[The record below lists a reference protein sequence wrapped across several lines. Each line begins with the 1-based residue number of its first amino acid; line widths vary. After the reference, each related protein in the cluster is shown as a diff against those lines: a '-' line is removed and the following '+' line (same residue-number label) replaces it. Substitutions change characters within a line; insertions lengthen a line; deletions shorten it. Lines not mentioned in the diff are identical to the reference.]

1 MDNILIAGFFST
13 LLSILLFAS
22 NYRLEIVFRKKIR
35 RIDEKLKNINMDGK
49 TKENDSIYPSDVEFI
64 RTDFSKEDCTKPT
77 TGVIELIKQKFLC
90 LHDWEHVD
98 TVQTA
103 NIFGIERLVFI
114 VICRKCGKI
123 KKIKVRN

>member
-1 MDNILIAGFFST
+1 MDI
-13 LLSILLFAS
+13 
-22 NYRLEIVFRKKIR
+22 
-35 RIDEKLKNINMDGK
+35 
-49 TKENDSIYPSDVEFI
+49 
-64 RTDFSKEDCTKPT
+64 
-77 TGVIELIKQKFLC
+77 IELIKQKFLC

-98 TVQTA
+98 TVQTVN

>member
-1 MDNILIAGFFST
+1 
-13 LLSILLFAS
+13 
-22 NYRLEIVFRKKIR
+22 
-35 RIDEKLKNINMDGK
+35 MDGK